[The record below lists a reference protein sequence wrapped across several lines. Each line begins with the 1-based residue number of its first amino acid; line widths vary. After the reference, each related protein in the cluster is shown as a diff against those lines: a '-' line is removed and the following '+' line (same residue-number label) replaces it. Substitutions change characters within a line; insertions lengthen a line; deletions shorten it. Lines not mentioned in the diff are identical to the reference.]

1 MPKMNAILMDTVVSK
16 RPFQDVI
23 AVNDISDL
31 EAFETRRR
39 KRLAELRGDRTIPWI
54 PEDEDPDYF
63 KKYFRRTGNG
73 DAVPSKPLTIGP
85 LDANVY
91 ATKKTIAQ
99 GLLDVALLT
108 ANASQ
113 LKYLLQAG
121 KEHEFYYVMMTL
133 ISLSIIL
140 QVVTG
145 SLMLVVAN
153 TNLNEVKRQN
163 RAENL
168 NNSITVGVFLVAILN
183 ILISA
188 LGIKNSDDLQTA
200 LISTINGATS

>member
-1 MPKMNAILMDTVVSK
+1 MKRNRSALTPIASDMLFSKNGTGENAGK
-16 RPFQDVI
+16 
-23 AVNDISDL
+23 
-31 EAFETRRR
+31 
-39 KRLAELRGDRTIPWI
+39 
-54 PEDEDPDYF
+54 
-63 KKYFRRTGNG
+63 
-73 DAVPSKPLTIGP
+73 GP
-85 LDANVY
+85 NSSNLDANVY

-113 LKYLLQAG
+113 LKYLLQVG

-140 QVVTG
+140 QVLTG
-145 SLMLVVAN
+145 CMMLLVAN
-153 TNLNEVKRQN
+153 TNLNEVKKQR

-168 NNSITVGVFLVAILN
+168 NNAITIGVFLVAILN

-188 LGIKNSDDLQTA
+188 LGIKNSDDIQTA
-200 LISTINGATS
+200 FPYR

>member
-1 MPKMNAILMDTVVSK
+1 M
-16 RPFQDVI
+16 
-23 AVNDISDL
+23 
-31 EAFETRRR
+31 
-39 KRLAELRGDRTIPWI
+39 
-54 PEDEDPDYF
+54 
-63 KKYFRRTGNG
+63 
-73 DAVPSKPLTIGP
+73 
-85 LDANVY
+85 Y

-113 LKYLLQAG
+113 LKYLLQVG

-145 SLMLVVAN
+145 CLMLLIAN
-153 TNLNEVKRQN
+153 TNVNEVKKQS

-168 NNSITVGVFLVAILN
+168 NNAITIGVFLIAILN

-188 LGIKNSDDLQTA
+188 LGIKNSDDLQA
-200 LISTINGATS
+200 AVLGSLGAAGEK